1 MIDGA
6 DFRATEIA
14 ALFIASGYRLRQ
26 NLYVYAQL
34 TSSICQPT
42 TVIPPRM
49 LLSGLQR
56 PPYFCENG
64 AFGAW
69 HYFHE
74 LHMNPP
80 SDNPPQTPDR
90 RSSDRFQQHMDER
103 FDALEKLIKSGL
115 PRIFFVNLLPDCAS
129 DKAEQDFMIY
139 GKEQI

>member
-1 MIDGA
+1 
-6 DFRATEIA
+6 
-14 ALFIASGYRLRQ
+14 
-26 NLYVYAQL
+26 
-34 TSSICQPT
+34 
-42 TVIPPRM
+42 M

-56 PPYFCENG
+56 PHISAKMG

-74 LHMNPP
+74 LHMSPP
-80 SDNPPQTPDR
+80 PDNPSQIPDR
-90 RSSDRFQQHMDER
+90 RRSDRFQQHMDER

>member
-1 MIDGA
+1 M
-6 DFRATEIA
+6 
-14 ALFIASGYRLRQ
+14 
-26 NLYVYAQL
+26 
-34 TSSICQPT
+34 
-42 TVIPPRM
+42 
-49 LLSGLQR
+49 
-56 PPYFCENG
+56 G

-74 LHMNPP
+74 LHMSPP
-80 SDNPPQTPDR
+80 PDNPPQTLDR
-90 RSSDRFQQHMDER
+90 RRSDRFQQHMDER